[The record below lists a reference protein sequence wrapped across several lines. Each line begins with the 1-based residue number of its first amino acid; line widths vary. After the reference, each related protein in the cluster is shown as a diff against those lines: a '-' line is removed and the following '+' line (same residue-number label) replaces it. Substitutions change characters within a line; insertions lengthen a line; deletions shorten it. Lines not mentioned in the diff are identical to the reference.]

1 MESTKIYKTAE
12 CQRRANKTYY
22 EKTKNDPEKVAE
34 RKRKQNEAYRRNKEK
49 KLAYAKEWNAKNKDK
64 IAEKR
69 KQARE
74 ELEKLKH
81 EELKKKIIQEYLEN
95 N

>member
-12 CQRRANKTYY
+12 CQRRANKNYY
-22 EKTKNDPEKVAE
+22 EKIKNDPEKVAE
-34 RKRKQNEAYRRNKEK
+34 RKRKQNESYQANKDRK
-49 KLAYAKEWNAKNKDK
+49 IQYAKEYAIRNKAK

-69 KQARE
+69 RIARE
-74 ELEKLKH
+74 ELEELKH
-81 EELKKKIIQEYLEN
+81 EDLKNKIIQEYLKN